1 MSVRLQFFFRFGQE
15 FFIRQL
21 CIESSSKMISMFS
34 PYDTLRGYTMALS
47 LARIKRNSFALW
59 YASFLVNIYNSGDEI
74 YVYFCQ
80 KFETVK
86 IFSLYLKFNQLLAFE
101 SLFSTQTLVSFLF
114 YIQYI
119 QIFRKIWY
127 HFDDLQPFSYK
138 LPITWCTEHSTIKNI
153 LSP

>member
-1 MSVRLQFFFRFGQE
+1 
-15 FFIRQL
+15 
-21 CIESSSKMISMFS
+21 
-34 PYDTLRGYTMALS
+34 MALS

-114 YIQYI
+114 Y
-119 QIFRKIWY
+119 F
-127 HFDDLQPFSYK
+127 P
-138 LPITWCTEHSTIKNI
+138 
-153 LSP
+153 